1 MSVIYLNLSAV
12 FLGLMLLWSP
22 VAKAESPP
30 GTVDPAALAPAKV
43 VQAPVRTIHLM
54 MTLAWEGR
62 DLSVYN
68 QQAWAAFRARFPGLQ
83 IMHLVSPAYFT
94 KPAAEQAAVRSTLR
108 QAMQP
113 KDQIGLLLGNWQSLA
128 NASGVIFR
136 SSPTFWGAEVKADD
150 CRSDCGLEVPL
161 NIYPA
166 DELDKM
172 LQTSVHMLEAQ
183 GFGRPSALAVEG
195 WVASS
200 DILEAAYRAGMRYD
214 LSAVSPEMIGAKAR
228 YYPIYQ
234 WAKSLWPRI
243 TPHSQPYQ
251 IQLSKGAMTELP
263 QSLAAVDYLAQSD
276 ILDIFKEY
284 VERVQRDPQ
293 TPLVFPL
300 QVYQET
306 AYMTLPALATTLQA
320 VFAYAQKAGVALT
333 PLQLPDLELPE
344 DRLLSGATPIAH

>member
-1 MSVIYLNLSAV
+1 MSVTHLNLSAI
-12 FLGLMLLWSP
+12 FLGLMLTHSP
-22 VAKAESPP
+22 VAKAEPPP
-30 GTVDPAALAPAKV
+30 GATASATSAPAKV
-43 VQAPVRTIHLM
+43 AQAPVRTIHLM
-54 MTLAWEGR
+54 VTLAWEGR

-68 QQAWAAFRARFPGLQ
+68 QQAWAAFRERFPGLQ

-94 KPAAEQAAVRSTLR
+94 KPAVDQAAVRTTLR
-108 QAMQP
+108 QAMRP
-113 KDQIGLLLGNWQSLA
+113 KDQFGLLLGNWQSLA

-136 SSPTFWGAEVKADD
+136 SSPTFWGSEVKADD
-150 CRSDCGLEVPL
+150 CRSDCGLEVPV

-172 LQTSVHMLEAQ
+172 LQTSVHILAAQ
-183 GFGRPSALAVEG
+183 GFGRPSALAFEG

-214 LSAVSPEMIGAKAR
+214 LSAVSPEMIGAKTR
-228 YYPIYQ
+228 DYPIYQ

-251 IQLSKGAMTELP
+251 IQLAKGAMTELP
-263 QSLAAVDYLAQSD
+263 QSLAAVDYLVQSD

-333 PLQLPDLELPE
+333 SLQLPDLELPE

>member
-136 SSPTFWGAEVKADD
+136 SSPTFWGAEVRADD